1 MGKHGNNNKKPK
13 NPDPMSNSRTMGRE
27 GMKIIRNIAFG
38 TYNIYTEGQ
47 IFRNLDFV
55 NATIRE
61 VDKKILEA
69 SIHAAAI
76 EYAYA
81 NSSDPNVLQLLQNDR
96 RTREAYLLVR
106 QQLVA
111 IVNTYGD
118 TGFLWVLA
126 NKLPAYKYNI

>member
-1 MGKHGNNNKKPK
+1 MAGKGNKKSK
-13 NPDPMSNSRTMGRE
+13 NPDPMSNSRTMGRK

-38 TYNIYTEGQ
+38 TYNIYAEGH
-47 IFRNLDFV
+47 IFRNLNFV

-61 VDKKILEA
+61 VDKKIIEA
-69 SIHAAAI
+69 DIHARAI

-81 NSSDPNVLQLLQNDR
+81 GCQDPNVLQLLQNDR
-96 RTREAYLLVR
+96 RTRDAYTIVR
-106 QQLVA
+106 QQLNA
-111 IVNTYGD
+111 IVVTGGD